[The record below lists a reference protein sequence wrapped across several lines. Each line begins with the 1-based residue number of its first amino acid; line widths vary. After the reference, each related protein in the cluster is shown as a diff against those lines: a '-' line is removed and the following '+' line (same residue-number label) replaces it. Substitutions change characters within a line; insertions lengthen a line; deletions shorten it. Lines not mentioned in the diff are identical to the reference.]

1 MFAELTARA
10 TDASFDEQLPPNGN
24 FLKVTVKNRD
34 YWYYAGYQPRTQGGP
49 GTRSRLYVGP
59 ADDPDITARV
69 ENFAALK
76 ADYRDRRSMVQSL
89 VAAGLPSPT
98 GLVGDITEALA
109 KAEFFRLRG
118 VLIGTLA
125 FQTYAGFL
133 GAKMPGA
140 ALITGDADFAQFHS
154 IANAVDD
161 EMPPISEVL
170 RSVDPSFRAMPHLT
184 TGVASTKFRNKS
196 GFDVEFL
203 TPNRGSDDHQGKPA
217 QMAALRGAAAEPLR
231 YLDYLIHAPVRSVL
245 LHKAGIAV
253 TVPAPERY
261 AVHKLMLSSLRKADD
276 NGRQKS
282 RKDTNQASLLLQ
294 ALALERRAD
303 DVGFAW
309 IEAWQRGPSSQHALS
324 TGLRRLSPP
333 DANTL
338 AAAID
343 TSCAI
348 SGLATQDF
356 GIARAATTDT
366 KSAPLL

>member
-1 MFAELTARA
+1 
-10 TDASFDEQLPPNGN
+10 
-24 FLKVTVKNRD
+24 
-34 YWYYAGYQPRTQGGP
+34 
-49 GTRSRLYVGP
+49 
-59 ADDPDITARV
+59 
-69 ENFAALK
+69 
-76 ADYRDRRSMVQSL
+76 
-89 VAAGLPSPT
+89 
-98 GLVGDITEALA
+98 
-109 KAEFFRLRG
+109 
-118 VLIGTLA
+118 
-125 FQTYAGFL
+125 
-133 GAKMPGA
+133 
-140 ALITGDADFAQFHS
+140 
-154 IANAVDD
+154 
-161 EMPPISEVL
+161 
-170 RSVDPSFRAMPHLT
+170 
-184 TGVASTKFRNKS
+184 
-196 GFDVEFL
+196 
-203 TPNRGSDDHQGKPA
+203 
-217 QMAALRGAAAEPLR
+217 MAALRGAAAEPLR

-309 IEAWQRGPSSQHALS
+309 IEAWQRGPSWQHALS